1 MLAQPIET
9 SQEWA
14 NRQFGACQLGDRRRI
29 QRAVKIAAALHAAP
43 GASIPQQMKSWKA
56 TKAAYRFFSDEA
68 YQYGDLLQPHWE
80 QTRQAAGTHAVV
92 LMVQDL
98 TTLDYTPYQQHIQ
111 GLGLIGDNRGQGFQ
125 LTTVL
130 ALLPQPRQVL
140 GIAYQQPFFRQ
151 PHPAN
156 ETRTQRA
163 KRAKES
169 DVWMQAVAAIGP
181 APEGV
186 RWVHVGDRGA
196 DIYGF
201 FDTCRQQMC
210 DFLVR
215 ICQNRRMIGPA
226 GEVTYLKTFATQL
239 PAVDEQILSL
249 SARPGQ
255 PPREA
260 LLRLA
265 YSPLLLSAGWMNAN
279 RPPLPVWVVR
289 VWEID
294 PPAGVAEPI
303 EWFLLTSVPIET
315 LAQAWERVGWYRC
328 RWLVEDFHQCLKTGC
343 QIEKHRL
350 EEANSLLRLLAMLAP
365 MAAELL
371 SLREQSRLEPD
382 VPAVSR
388 LPADLMR
395 VVAHLSERSPEGMTM
410 QEFWR
415 SVAQQGG
422 YLGRKRDGPPG
433 WKSLW
438 RGWITIQTLL
448 HGYRLAANPGFQ

>member
-1 MLAQPIET
+1 MLAQPVET

-14 NRQFGACQLGDRRRI
+14 SRQYGACQLGDHRRN
-29 QRAVKIAAALHAAP
+29 QRAIKIAAAIHAAP
-43 GASIPQQMKSWKA
+43 SASIPQQMKSWKA
-56 TKAAYRFFSDEA
+56 TKAAYRFFGDEA
-68 YQYGDLLQPHWE
+68 YQYADLLQPHWE
-80 QTRQAAGTHAVV
+80 QTRQVAGEHTLV

-98 TTLDYTPYQQHIQ
+98 TTLDYTAYPHIQ
-111 GLGLIGDNRGQGFQ
+111 GMGLIGDNRGQGFQ
-125 LTTVL
+125 MTTVL

-140 GIAYQQPFFRQ
+140 GMAYQQPFFRQ
-151 PHPAN
+151 PHPTG

-169 DVWMQAVAAIGP
+169 DVWMQAVEAIGP

-196 DIYGF
+196 DIYNF
-201 FDTCRQQMC
+201 FDTCRQQTC

-215 ICQNRRMIGPA
+215 ICQNRRMISPA
-226 GEVTYLKTFATQL
+226 GEITYLKTFASEL
-239 PAVDEQILSL
+239 PAVDEQSLSL

-255 PPREA
+255 PQREV

-265 YSPLLLSAGWMNAN
+265 YSPLLLSAGWMNAK
-279 RPPLPVWVVR
+279 RPPLPVWVMR
-289 VWEID
+289 VWEVD
-294 PPAGVAEPI
+294 PPSGVEEPI
-303 EWFLLTSVPIET
+303 EWFLLTSVPTESV
-315 LAQAWERVGWYRC
+315 AQAWERVGWYRC

-350 EEANSLLRLLAMLAP
+350 EEANSILRLLAMLAP
-365 MAAELL
+365 MAVELL
-371 SLREQSRLEPD
+371 SLREQSRLEPEI
-382 VPAVSR
+382 PAASR
-388 LPADLMR
+388 LPADLVR
-395 VVAHLSERSPEGMTM
+395 VVAYLSERSPEGMTL

-438 RGWITIQTLL
+438 RGWTSIQTLL
-448 HGYRLAANPGFQ
+448 RGYRLAADSDFL